1 MATEWSVSDYL
12 KLIPVTTGCLCL
24 LLLVSVI
31 SVCTIKGT
39 ISPEIL
45 GTMKGAGIGGG
56 LIGFAYILYLI
67 IKVSL
72 SGGK

>member
-1 MATEWSVSDYL
+1 MPAEWSVEDYL
-12 KLIPVTTGCLCL
+12 KLIPITTGCLCL
-24 LLLVSVI
+24 LLLVSVVV
-31 SVCTIKGT
+31 VCTIKGT
-39 ISPEIL
+39 ITPDIL
-45 GTMKGAGIGGG
+45 GSLKGAGVGGG

>member
-1 MATEWSVSDYL
+1 MATEWSASDYL

-31 SVCTIKGT
+31 MVGT
-39 ISPEIL
+39 INGTIDPQIL
-45 GTMKGAGIGGG
+45 GTLKGAGAGGG

-67 IKVSL
+67 IKVAL